1 MIELKSKNIS
11 SLGLAY
17 LGDSVYE
24 LYIRKY
30 LLNKG
35 ICHVND
41 LQKEAI
47 NFVSAKN
54 QTKFLNSMIDNN
66 ILTTEEINV
75 IMRARN
81 QKSNHKPKNTD
92 IITYKYSTGFEA
104 LIGYLYLNNK
114 DRLEE
119 IINYIIGGNI

>member
-1 MIELKSKNIS
+1 MIDLSNKEIP
-11 SLGLAY
+11 SLALAY

-24 LYIRKY
+24 IYIREY
-30 LLNKG
+30 LLSKG

-41 LQKEAI
+41 LQKEAT

-54 QTKFLNSMIDNN
+54 QTKFLNSLVDNN
-66 ILTTEEINV
+66 ILTEDEITIV
-75 IMRARN
+75 TRARN

-104 LIGYLYLNNK
+104 LIGYLYINNK
-114 DRLEE
+114 ERLEE
-119 IINYIIGGNI
+119 IINYILKED